1 MKRNLALVLTLVA
14 LLCAG
19 CAQGGGPSAG
29 GGEITMYGTLDQG
42 ITFHN

>member
-1 MKRNLALVLTLVA
+1 MKRILALVLALVA
-14 LLCAG
+14 VLCAA

-29 GGEITMYGTLDQG
+29 GGDITMYGTLDQG